1 MQRILIISD
10 NPKGTAEL
18 QQELICAGY
27 PVLTCTGDRTGVVQ
41 AVNPRPPDVLVLDTS
56 AARLGLKELS
66 SLLRQEFSSHNP
78 LIITLMGRADLAS
91 LDMGAG
97 VDDFLL
103 APYLPQELVTR
114 IKLLL
119 WKNNRVDAEQ
129 LIKVGDLVVD
139 QANYAVYVAGQPLE
153 LTFKEYELLR
163 FLATHRGRVF
173 TREALLNQ
181 VWGYDYYGGTRTVD
195 VHIRR
200 IRAKLG
206 VPYEDLVE
214 TVRNVG
220 YRFNDPA

>member
-10 NPKGTAEL
+10 SPKGTADL

-27 PVLTCTGDRTGVVQ
+27 PVLTCMADRAGVVQ
-41 AVNPRPPDVLVLDTS
+41 AVNPRPPDVLVLDTP
-56 AARLGLKELS
+56 AARMGLKELRT
-66 SLLRQEFSSHNP
+66 LLHQEFSSHNP
-78 LIITLMGRADLAS
+78 LIIALMGRGELSD
-91 LDMGAG
+91 LDMGSG
-97 VDDFLL
+97 VDDFLV
-103 APYLPQELVTR
+103 APYVPLELVTR

-139 QANYAVYVAGQPLE
+139 QANYSVYVAGQPLE

-206 VPYEDLVE
+206 PPYEDMVE

-220 YRFNDPA
+220 YRFMDPA

>member
-10 NPKGTAEL
+10 NPKGTGEI

-41 AVNPRPPDVLVLDTS
+41 AVNPRPPDVLVLDTL

-78 LIITLMGRADLAS
+78 LIIALIGRADLTS

-103 APYLPQELVTR
+103 APFVPLELVTR

-139 QANYAVYVAGQPLE
+139 QANYAVTVAGQPLE

>member
-10 NPKGTAEL
+10 NPKGMAEI

-27 PVLTCTGDRTGVVQ
+27 PVVSCGGERAGLLQ
-41 AVNPRPPDVLVLDTS
+41 AVNPRPPDVLVLDGQAS
-56 AARLGLKELS
+56 RLGLKELR
-66 SLLRQEFSSHNP
+66 SLLHQEFSSHSP
-78 LIITLMGRADLAS
+78 LVILLLGASELAG
-91 LDMGAG
+91 LDMTAG
-97 VDDFLL
+97 VDDFVL
-103 APYLPQELVTR
+103 APYVTQELVTR

-139 QANYAVYVAGQPLE
+139 QANYAVYIAGQPLE

-163 FLATHRGRVF
+163 FLSSHRGRVF

-206 VPYEDLVE
+206 AQYEELVE

>member
-1 MQRILIISD
+1 
-10 NPKGTAEL
+10 
-18 QQELICAGY
+18 
-27 PVLTCTGDRTGVVQ
+27 
-41 AVNPRPPDVLVLDTS
+41 LV
-56 AARLGLKELS
+56 
-66 SLLRQEFSSHNP
+66 
-78 LIITLMGRADLAS
+78 ITLMGRHDLAA

-97 VDDFLL
+97 LDDFLL
-103 APYLPQELVTR
+103 APYLPAELVAR
-114 IKLLL
+114 LKLLL

-129 LIKVGDLVVD
+129 LIKVGELVVD
-139 QANYAVYVAGQPLE
+139 QANYAVYIAGQPLE

-163 FLATHRGRVF
+163 FLASHRGRVF

-181 VWGYDYYGGTRTVD
+181 VWGYDYYGGNRTVD

-206 VPYEDLVE
+206 TSYEELVE

>member
-1 MQRILIISD
+1 MQRILIISN

-27 PVLTCTGDRTGVVQ
+27 PVLTCSGERP
-41 AVNPRPPDVLVLDTS
+41 AVLEAVSPRPPDVLVLDTPAS
-56 AARLGLKELS
+56 PLGLKALRA
-66 SLLRQEFSSHNP
+66 LLRQEFSSHSP
-78 LIITLMGRADLAS
+78 LVIALMRRNDLAT
-91 LDMGAG
+91 LDMSAG
-97 VDDFLL
+97 LDDFLL
-103 APYLPQELVTR
+103 APYLPAELVAR
-114 IKLLL
+114 LKLLL
-119 WKNNRVDAEQ
+119 WKHNRVDAEQ
-129 LIKVGDLVVD
+129 LIKVGELVVD
-139 QANYAVYVAGQPLE
+139 QANYAVYLAGQPLE

-181 VWGYDYYGGTRTVD
+181 VWGYDYYGGNRTVD

-206 VPYEDLVE
+206 SPYEDLVE